1 MVRKEDSPCPLA
13 RWLAP
18 KWGTSAKMVP
28 VSLRSA
34 PLEAEVA
41 IPDGRTVRVR
51 IGLADDSYISPREL
65 DTVTVELYANG
76 EHVAAVTTVLDA
88 DQTREAQELLE
99 EIITGLES
107 GDLPPTAGALEPLA
121 DRLR

>member
-1 MVRKEDSPCPLA
+1 MVA
-13 RWLAP
+13 
-18 KWGTSAKMVP
+18 M
-28 VSLRSA
+28 SLRSD

-51 IGLADDSYISPREL
+51 IGVPDDGYIPKKEL

-76 EHVAAVTTVLDA
+76 EHVAAVTTVLSA
-88 DQTREAQELLE
+88 DQTDEAHALLREVVS
-99 EIITGLES
+99 GLES
-107 GDLPPTAGALEPLA
+107 GELSPTAGAIEPLA